1 MAGLGQLHSEDT
13 LNSRISAPSTE
24 VRARYTGGQKVPI
37 TTLIDD
43 YIHERIHIEGDF
55 GEFIRQRD
63 AVVDYSFV
71 ADHFKFLFTRFLPEV
86 INHSQEQDIRI
97 GREHYDRGNDF
108 FGAFLGPRMVYTSGF
123 FLSPNDSL
131 EAAQDQKIRLVCE
144 KLQLKKGERLL
155 DIGCGWGT
163 LVAFA
168 ARDYG
173 VDATGI
179 TVAEK
184 GAEFAN
190 AQCARE
196 GVSKSA
202 RVKVLD
208 YRDIP
213 KERYQKIS
221 CLEMAEHVGVRK
233 FGRFMEQVY
242 DLLDDDGLFFLQI
255 AGLRAKN
262 GMLGFHF
269 EDLVW
274 GLFMNKY
281 IFPGADASMPLSFVV
296 ENLEKAGFEIHSV
309 ENIGIHY
316 SLTISRWYDNW
327 MQNRAEVVKT
337 YGEWWF
343 RLWQVFLAWSV
354 EIAAQGSSTAFQVVA
369 NKNLNRFNR
378 QRWIGATNLG
388 ERDLAAPASSK
399 KTG

>member
-1 MAGLGQLHSEDT
+1 M
-13 LNSRISAPSTE
+13 
-24 VRARYTGGQKVPI
+24 
-37 TTLIDD
+37 
-43 YIHERIHIEGDF
+43 
-55 GEFIRQRD
+55 
-63 AVVDYSFV
+63 DYSFV

-86 INHSQEQDIRI
+86 INHSQDQDIRI
-97 GREHYDRGNDF
+97 GRAHYDRGNDF

-123 FLSPNDSL
+123 FLSPQDSL

-184 GAEFAN
+184 GAEFGN
-190 AQCARE
+190 AQIARE
-196 GVSKSA
+196 GVSGSA

-242 DLLDDDGLFFLQI
+242 ELLDDDGLFLLQI

-262 GMLGFHF
+262 GLLGFHF

-378 QRWIGATNLG
+378 QRWISATNLG
-388 ERDLAAPASSK
+388 ERDLAGQSSGK
-399 KTG
+399 KKS

>member
-1 MAGLGQLHSEDT
+1 METSLHQ
-13 LNSRISAPSTE
+13 RIAPKSSE
-24 VRARYTGGQKVPI
+24 VRSRYGGSNKIAI

-43 YIHERIHIEGDF
+43 YIHERVDIQGDF
-55 GEFIRQRD
+55 REFIQQRE

-71 ADHFKFLFTRFLPEV
+71 ADHFKFVFTRFLPEV
-86 INHSQEQDIRI
+86 IIHSKEQDIRI
-97 GREHYDRGNDF
+97 GRAHYDRGNDF
-108 FGAFLGPRMVYTSGF
+108 FGGFLGPRMVYTSGF
-123 FLSPNDSL
+123 FKSPDDTL
-131 EAAQDQKIRLVCE
+131 EQAQDQKIRLVCE

-163 LVAFA
+163 LVAHA

-184 GAEFAN
+184 GAAFAN
-190 AQCARE
+190 EQCARE
-196 GVSKSA
+196 GVAASA
-202 RVKVLD
+202 RALVMD

-213 KERYQKIS
+213 KERFEKIS
-221 CLEMAEHVGVRK
+221 CLEMAEHVGVRR
-233 FGRFMEQVY
+233 FGAFLDQVY
-242 DLLDDDGLFFLQI
+242 GLLDDDGIFYLQI
-255 AGLRAKN
+255 AGLRARN
-262 GMLGFHF
+262 GLLGFHI

-274 GLFMNKY
+274 GLFMSKY

-296 ENLEKAGFEIHSV
+296 ENLEKSGFEIHSV

-327 MQNRAEVVKT
+327 MQHREEIVKA

-354 EIAAQGSSTAFQVVA
+354 EIAAQGSSTCFQLVA
-369 NKNLNRFNR
+369 NKNLNRYNR
-378 QRWIGATNLG
+378 RRWIGATNLG
-388 ERDLAAPASSK
+388 ERDLTSGSQPSGSAK
-399 KTG
+399 E

>member
-1 MAGLGQLHSEDT
+1 
-13 LNSRISAPSTE
+13 
-24 VRARYTGGQKVPI
+24 
-37 TTLIDD
+37 
-43 YIHERIHIEGDF
+43 
-55 GEFIRQRD
+55 
-63 AVVDYSFV
+63 VDYSFV
-71 ADHFKFLFTRFLPEV
+71 ADHFKFVFTRFLPEV

-97 GREHYDRGNDF
+97 GRAHYDRGNDF

-123 FLSPNDSL
+123 FRSPEDSL
-131 EAAQDQKIRLVCE
+131 ETAQDQKIRLVCE

-163 LVAFA
+163 LVAHA

-179 TVAEK
+179 TIAEK

-190 AQCARE
+190 AQCERE

-202 RVKVLD
+202 RAKVLD

-242 DLLDDDGLFFLQI
+242 DLLEDDGLFFLQI

-281 IFPGADASMPLSFVV
+281 IFPGADASMPLSFVA
-296 ENLEKAGFEIHSV
+296 EHLEKAGFEIHSV

-378 QRWIGATNLG
+378 RRWIGATNLG
-388 ERDLAAPASSK
+388 ERDLTVPASPK

>member
-1 MAGLGQLHSEDT
+1 MSLHQRIAPKSSE
-13 LNSRISAPSTE
+13 
-24 VRARYTGGQKVPI
+24 VQARYGNQKVPI

-43 YIHERIHIEGDF
+43 YIHERVDIQGDF
-55 GEFIRQRD
+55 REFIQQRD
-63 AVVDYSFV
+63 VVVDYSLV
-71 ADHFKFLFTRFLPEV
+71 KDHFKFVFTRFLPEV
-86 INHSQEQDIRI
+86 IIHSQEQDIRI
-97 GREHYDRGNDF
+97 GRQHYDRGNDF

-123 FLSPNDSL
+123 FRSIGDTL
-131 EAAQDQKIRLVCE
+131 EQAQDQKIRLVCE
-144 KLQLKKGERLL
+144 KMQLKKGERLL

-163 LVAFA
+163 LVAHA
-168 ARDYG
+168 ARDFG
-173 VDATGI
+173 VDATGV

-184 GAEFAN
+184 GAAFAN
-190 AQCARE
+190 EQCAKE
-196 GVSKSA
+196 GVSSSA
-202 RVKVLD
+202 RALVMD

-213 KERYQKIS
+213 KERFNKIS
-221 CLEMAEHVGVRK
+221 CLEMAEHVGVR
-233 FGRFMEQVY
+233 RFQTFLEQVY
-242 DLLDDDGLFFLQI
+242 GLLEDDGIFFLQI
-255 AGLRAKN
+255 AGLRARA
-262 GMLGFHF
+262 GLLGFNL

-343 RLWQVFLAWSV
+343 RLWQVFLGWSV

-369 NKNLNRFNR
+369 NKNLNRFDR
-378 QRWIGATNLG
+378 TRWIGAVNLG
-388 ERDLAAPASSK
+388 ERDLPPGTERPAAHK
-399 KTG
+399 E

>member
-1 MAGLGQLHSEDT
+1 MTTALHQ
-13 LNSRISAPSTE
+13 RIAPKSSE
-24 VRARYTGGQKVPI
+24 VRSRYGNAKVPI

-43 YIHERIHIEGDF
+43 YIHERIDIQGDF
-55 GEFIRQRD
+55 REFIQQRD

-71 ADHFKFLFTRFLPEV
+71 ADHFKFVFTRFLPEV
-86 INHSQEQDIRI
+86 LIHSQEQDIRI
-97 GREHYDRGNDF
+97 GRAHYDRGNDF

-123 FLSPNDSL
+123 FRSLGDSL
-131 EAAQDQKIRLVCE
+131 EQAQDQKIRLVCE

-163 LVAFA
+163 LVAHA
-168 ARDYG
+168 ARDFG

-184 GAEFAN
+184 GAAFAN
-190 AQCARE
+190 EQCARE
-196 GVSKSA
+196 GVSGSA
-202 RVKVLD
+202 RALVMD

-213 KERYQKIS
+213 KERFQKIS
-221 CLEMAEHVGVRK
+221 CLEMAEHVGVRR
-233 FGRFMEQVY
+233 FGTFLEQVY
-242 DLLDDDGLFFLQI
+242 GLLEDDGLFFLQI

-262 GMLGFHF
+262 GLLGFNL

-327 MQNRAEVVKT
+327 MQNREQVVKT

-354 EIAAQGSSTAFQVVA
+354 EIAAQGSSTAFQLVA
-369 NKNLNRFNR
+369 NKNRNGFDRR
-378 QRWIGATNLG
+378 RWVGAVNLG
-388 ERDLAAPASSK
+388 ERDLPANAQRPDVHK
-399 KTG
+399 E

>member
-1 MAGLGQLHSEDT
+1 
-13 LNSRISAPSTE
+13 
-24 VRARYTGGQKVPI
+24 
-37 TTLIDD
+37 
-43 YIHERIHIEGDF
+43 
-55 GEFIRQRD
+55 
-63 AVVDYSFV
+63 V
-71 ADHFKFLFTRFLPEV
+71 ADHFKFVFTRFLPEV
-86 INHSQEQDIRI
+86 LIHSQEQDIRI
-97 GREHYDRGNDF
+97 GRAHYDRGNDF

-123 FLSPNDSL
+123 FRSPEDTL
-131 EAAQDQKIRLVCE
+131 EQAQDQKIKLVCE

-163 LVAFA
+163 LVAHA
-168 ARDYG
+168 ARDFG

-184 GAEFAN
+184 GAAFAN
-190 AQCARE
+190 EQCARE
-196 GVSKSA
+196 GVSGSA
-202 RVKVLD
+202 RALVMD

-213 KERYQKIS
+213 KERFNKIS
-221 CLEMAEHVGVRK
+221 CLEMAEHVGVRR
-233 FGRFMEQVY
+233 FGTFLEQVSG
-242 DLLDDDGLFFLQI
+242 LLEDDGLFFLQI

-262 GMLGFHF
+262 GMLGFHL

-327 MQNRAEVVKT
+327 MQNRAAVVKT

-343 RLWQVFLAWSV
+343 RLWQVFLGWSV
-354 EIAAQGSSTAFQVVA
+354 EIAAQGSSTCFQIVA

-378 QRWIGATNLG
+378 RRWIGAVNLG
-388 ERDLAAPASSK
+388 ERDLTPGSSHK
-399 KTG
+399 E